1 MDSKLLLLGLLR
13 RQEMHG
19 YQLVEFI
26 EQAMST
32 CTDLKKPGAYYLLNR
47 MAQDG
52 WIEERQEQEGNRP
65 PRRVFRLTGKG
76 EEAFLQL
83 ERESLA
89 SYQPPVAEGDIGLG
103 FYDALPAGEA
113 RALLEKRRAALVS
126 TLNEVQAAPSHP
138 GSIGWLVARQV
149 HLLKADLAWLEALI
163 ARIDGQKE

>member
-19 YQLVEFI
+19 YQLVEYI
-26 EQAMST
+26 DQVMST

-65 PRRVFRLTGKG
+65 PRRVFKLTPQG
-76 EEAFLQL
+76 EQAFLRL
-83 ERESLA
+83 ERASLA
-89 SYQPPVAEGDIGLG
+89 NFQPPMAEGDIGLA

-113 RALLEKRRAALVS
+113 RALLAQRRSALAKALDAARAAP
-126 TLNEVQAAPSHP
+126 AHP

-149 HLLKADLAWLEALI
+149 HLLQADLEWLEATMAGLD
-163 ARIDGQKE
+163 REK